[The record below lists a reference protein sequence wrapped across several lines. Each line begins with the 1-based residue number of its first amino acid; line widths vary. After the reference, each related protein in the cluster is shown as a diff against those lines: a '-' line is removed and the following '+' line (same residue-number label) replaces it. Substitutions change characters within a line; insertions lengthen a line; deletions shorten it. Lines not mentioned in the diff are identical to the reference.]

1 MALWCHREPKA
12 YVYDYLHVQGQKE
25 RQEDKGLLTTEILS
39 FYSGKKPPFLYLSL
53 NVSFPI
59 PAPPSRLDLIACTE
73 YKDTCPLFKQS
84 LVNGYLIDNH
94 QHLSLGWPGR
104 STHLDFK
111 WSQPGIRKIKV
122 PFTGLPGEVEYGRWL
137 LSNPY
142 TSVSDHR
149 IFKRGTVVWLKLV

>member
-84 LVNGYLIDNH
+84 LVNG
-94 QHLSLGWPGR
+94 R
-104 STHLDFK
+104 EK
-111 WSQPGIRKIKV
+111 
-122 PFTGLPGEVEYGRWL
+122 
-137 LSNPY
+137 
-142 TSVSDHR
+142 R
-149 IFKRGTVVWLKLV
+149 IFDWQPSTFISGLAWKVNPPRFQVISTRYQKNQSSVYRVAWGGGVW